1 MLFVCTISFLGNVLF
16 LGNMR
21 RFGKLSS
28 SSSSSSASEEEEA
41 ESAIEKGLR
50 LIVPMH
56 SNKMNNLNQK
66 NILDSSK
73 HKLLFNNNR
82 RAGITVCSYHVT

>member
-1 MLFVCTISFLGNVLF
+1 MNFPGNILF

-28 SSSSSSASEEEEA
+28 NSSLSSASEEEEEEEA
-41 ESAIEKGLR
+41 ENAIEKGLR

-56 SNKMNNLNQK
+56 SNKMNDLNQK
-66 NILDSSK
+66 VILGSSK
-73 HKLLFNNNR
+73 HKFSFNNNR
-82 RAGITVCSYHVT
+82 RAGITVCPYHVT